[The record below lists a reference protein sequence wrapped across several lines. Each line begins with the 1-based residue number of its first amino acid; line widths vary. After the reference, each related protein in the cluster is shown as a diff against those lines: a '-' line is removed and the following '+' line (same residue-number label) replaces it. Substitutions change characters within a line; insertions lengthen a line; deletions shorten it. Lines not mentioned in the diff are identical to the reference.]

1 MFPRTEFCF
10 DSQFISTSVLW
21 KWNWAI
27 HFSWAVFSP
36 FSSLAD
42 IHLVTKHKLIEI
54 VMVTCIDAES
64 IYLCVW
70 LNFCINR
77 LPSAN
82 LIWILVAGM
91 ESSIKTGALRM
102 DFSSSSGE
110 EGVLTISGVRLKDWK
125 KTKPDVTNG
134 VKPELSD
141 VSVVFFTEW
150 LPYIASTNEQQK
162 SSQSYLN

>member
-1 MFPRTEFCF
+1 
-10 DSQFISTSVLW
+10 
-21 KWNWAI
+21 
-27 HFSWAVFSP
+27 
-36 FSSLAD
+36 
-42 IHLVTKHKLIEI
+42 
-54 VMVTCIDAES
+54 MVTCIDAES